1 MAHDGRLADP
11 LCNLAHQPAD
21 QQHKRDLGDEQ
32 RLRSTARNALR
43 SERRNGFERG
53 CRAEQRDNANQA
65 TV

>member
-1 MAHDGRLADP
+1 

-21 QQHKRDLGDEQ
+21 QQQKRDLGDEQ

>member
-1 MAHDGRLADP
+1 MTDGWPIPCATSPISRPTNSKSAIWAMNSACDP
-11 LCNLAHQPAD
+11 PP
-21 QQHKRDLGDEQ
+21 
-32 RLRSTARNALR
+32 TTRNALR